1 MGIATIIL
9 EDDNG
14 QVACKATFEGGWNPA
29 SHAHQHANLM
39 LKHLDSL
46 CTRASEP
53 EIVPAEVEEARIV
66 VASR

>member
-1 MGIATIIL
+1 MGMATIVL

-14 QVACKATFEGGWNPA
+14 QVACKATFSGGFDTR

-39 LKHLDSL
+39 LQHMDSI

-53 EIVPAEVEEARIV
+53 EVKPAEVEEARIII
-66 VASR
+66 AQG